1 MIGVSVITSREWG
14 HKLYKYPAARPT
26 NYQSLVA
33 LPWSR
38 NPSLTPT
45 TLLLVLSS
53 PFVRCITNMAAKLLS
68 LYLLAIALSRRCP
81 SWYVCKLVAIEVARP
96 VR

>member
-53 PFVRCITNMAAKLLS
+53 PFVRCITNMAAKLLF
-68 LYLLAIALSRRCP
+68 LYLLIIALLGVVQAGTSA
-81 SWYVCKLVAIEVARP
+81 S
-96 VR
+96 